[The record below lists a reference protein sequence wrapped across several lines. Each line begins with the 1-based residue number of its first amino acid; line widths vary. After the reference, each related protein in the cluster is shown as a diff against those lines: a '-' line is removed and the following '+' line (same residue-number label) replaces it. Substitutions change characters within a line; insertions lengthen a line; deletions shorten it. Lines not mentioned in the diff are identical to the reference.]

1 MSTGPL
7 PTIVNTEVEF
17 RLVLAADRSVM
28 VSASLDYAAHEPY
41 SVRVTFR
48 TTDGNVNWVFAR
60 DLLADGLR
68 GPAGSGDVTVWPS
81 NNQGRDVM
89 CLSLSSPSG
98 QALLEV
104 ERAEIDQ
111 FLNRTIEVVPA
122 GSESTLIDMDALIDR
137 LLDDGA
143 PQR

>member
-1 MSTGPL
+1 MNTGPL
-7 PTIVNTEVEF
+7 PTIVSTQVEF

-28 VSASLDYAAHEPY
+28 VNASLDYAAHEPF
-41 SVRVTFR
+41 SVRATFR
-48 TTDGNVNWVFAR
+48 TSDGDVNWVFAR

-98 QALLEV
+98 QAMLE
-104 ERAEIDQ
+104 A
-111 FLNRTIEVVPA
+111 NRTDIDEFLTRTYTVVPV
-122 GSESTLIDMDALIDR
+122 GCESTQIDIDALIDR

-143 PQR
+143 TQR